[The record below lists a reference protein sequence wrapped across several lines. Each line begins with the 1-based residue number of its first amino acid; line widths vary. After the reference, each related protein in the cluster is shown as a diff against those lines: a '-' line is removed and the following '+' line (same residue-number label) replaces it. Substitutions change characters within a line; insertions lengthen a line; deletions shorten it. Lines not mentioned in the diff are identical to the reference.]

1 MLSVAIIGP
10 GAVGTTIAYEL
21 QQSLPH
27 TTLIGRHPKTITYY
41 TVPRALA
48 QDIVVKGYEDVTN
61 TFDVI
66 IIAVKTHQ
74 LDAVIPR

>member
-27 TTLIGRHPKTITYY
+27 TTLIGR
-41 TVPRALA
+41 RM
-48 QDIVVKGYEDVTN
+48 QM
-61 TFDVI
+61 
-66 IIAVKTHQ
+66 Q
-74 LDAVIPR
+74 LKQKERILHHLLKKQRQ

>member
-27 TTLIGRHPKTITYY
+27 TT
-41 TVPRALA
+41 
-48 QDIVVKGYEDVTN
+48 
-61 TFDVI
+61 
-66 IIAVKTHQ
+66 
-74 LDAVIPR
+74 